1 MSTIDDHRSLPEL
14 LRDLSNDVTMLFRK
28 EVQLAKAEAGEKA
41 TKVLSSMEF
50 LLAGGVLALGALGV
64 LLAAAVT
71 LLAALFANMGM
82 GELAASSLA
91 ALIVGGA
98 VGLIAWSLISRG
110 LKQLR
115 AQDLAFDRT
124 AHSLARDADI
134 IKEKVHV

>member
-1 MSTIDDHRSLPEL
+1 
-14 LRDLSNDVTMLFRK
+14 
-28 EVQLAKAEAGEKA
+28 
-41 TKVLSSMEF
+41 
-50 LLAGGVLALGALGV
+50 
-64 LLAAAVT
+64 
-71 LLAALFANMGM
+71 MGM